1 MSLVEINDVRKR
13 FGELEVLRGVSLA
26 VEEGEVVSLIGR
38 SGSGKTTLLRCV
50 NHLESIDEGSI
61 RVAGTPVGYREQRDG
76 YHELPERLV
85 ARNRRR
91 IGIVFQHFNLFPHMS
106 VLENVTEAPVRVLKT
121 PRKEARQSA
130 MALLARVGLADKADH
145 YPASLSGGQQQRVAI
160 ARALAMKP
168 QLMLFDEPTSA
179 LDPELVG
186 EVLDVVRDLAHDG
199 MTMIIVT
206 HELRFASEVSDRIVF
221 MHEGAIAASGAPT
234 ELFTNPTCEPL
245 RAFLARSAFAS

>member
-1 MSLVEINDVRKR
+1 VSLVEIKDVHKS
-13 FGELEVLRGVSLA
+13 FGELEVLKGVSLS

-50 NHLESIDEGSI
+50 NHLESLDAGSI
-61 RVAGTPVGYREQRDG
+61 TVNGVPVGYSEQRDG
-76 YHELPERLV
+76 LHELPERLV

-106 VLENVTEAPVRVLKT
+106 VLENIIEAPVRVLKT
-121 PRKEARQSA
+121 PRREARKTA
-130 MALLARVGLADKADH
+130 MSLLERVGLADKAAQ

-160 ARALAMKP
+160 ARALAMSP

-179 LDPELVG
+179 LDPELVA

-221 MHEGAIAASGAPT
+221 MHEGAVAESGPPAN
-234 ELFTNPTCEPL
+234 LFAHPECEPL
-245 RAFLARSAFAS
+245 RAFLARSAFAN

>member
-1 MSLVEINDVRKR
+1 MSLVEIKDVHKR
-13 FGELEVLRGVSLA
+13 FGDLEVLKGVSLS

-38 SGSGKTTLLRCV
+38 SGSGKTTLLRCI
-50 NHLESIDEGSI
+50 NHLETVDAGSI
-61 RVAGTPVGYREQRDG
+61 KVGGTAVGYREQRDG
-76 YHELPERLV
+76 FHELPERLV
-85 ARNRRR
+85 AKNRRH

-106 VLENVTEAPVRVLKT
+106 VLENVTEAPIRVLRT
-121 PRKEARQSA
+121 PSREARERG
-130 MALLARVGLADKADH
+130 MALLDRVGLADKAGQ
-145 YPASLSGGQQQRVAI
+145 YPVSLSGGQQQRVAI

-179 LDPELVG
+179 LDPELVA
-186 EVLDVVRDLAHDG
+186 EVLDVVRDLANDG

-221 MHEGAIAASGAPT
+221 MHEGSIAASGAPR

-245 RAFLARSAFAS
+245 RAFLARSAFAN

>member
-1 MSLVEINDVRKR
+1 MSLVEIKDVHKR
-13 FGELEVLRGVSLA
+13 FGDLEVLKGVSLP
-26 VEEGEVVSLIGR
+26 VEEGQVVSLIGR
-38 SGSGKTTLLRCV
+38 SGSGKTTLLRCI
-50 NHLESIDEGSI
+50 NHLEAVDAGSI
-61 RVAGTPVGYREQRDG
+61 KVGGAAVGYREQRDG

-85 ARNRRR
+85 AKNRRR

-106 VLENVTEAPVRVLKT
+106 VLENVTEAPIRVLRTSKQQ
-121 PRKEARQSA
+121 ARERA
-130 MALLARVGLADKADH
+130 MALLERVGLADKAAQ
-145 YPASLSGGQQQRVAI
+145 YPVSLSGGQQQRVAI

-179 LDPELVG
+179 LDPELVA

-221 MHEGAIAASGAPT
+221 MHEGAIAASGAPR

-245 RAFLARSAFAS
+245 RAFLARSAFAN